1 MCKGKLRSVLIGAL
15 SAGLAI
21 SALAVVDA
29 GQVGAQTSTTNSAP
43 PDLVWGA
50 APVDTGQD
58 GVRTSTPSSA
68 SQDPVWAA
76 APIDAAGQSGIWWGS
91 APTGVA

>member
-1 MCKGKLRSVLIGAL
+1 MCKGMLRSVLIGAL

-29 GQVGAQTSTTNSAP
+29 GQVGAQTPTSNAAP
-43 PDLVWGA
+43 PDV
-50 APVDTGQD
+50 
-58 GVRTSTPSSA
+58 
-68 SQDPVWAA
+68 VWAA
-76 APIDAAGQSGIWWGS
+76 APIDAAGQSDVWWGS

>member
-1 MCKGKLRSVLIGAL
+1 MLIGAL

-29 GQVGAQTSTTNSAP
+29 GQVGAQASTTNAAP
-43 PDLVWGA
+43 PDVI
-50 APVDTGQD
+50 
-58 GVRTSTPSSA
+58 
-68 SQDPVWAA
+68 WAA
-76 APIDAAGQSGIWWGS
+76 APIDAAGQSDIWWGS